1 MKTIDKCITFAAW
14 LALAVTILALALMYL
29 AGDLWWPA
37 TMLLYGPRWMLL
49 LPIIPLLPLAL
60 WRRPRL
66 LIPLVISLGIVL
78 GPFMGF
84 RWSFGPHGNPQGN
97 VLRVLSCNIGKKD
110 VDIAK
115 LSRIIRNL
123 DVDIVCL
130 QECPR
135 DLKLDL
141 PSGWHEL
148 QPGAISI
155 FSKYPIHQLKNVTGM
170 HLPDTWPRNSLLP
183 SIIESPF
190 GNIAFNGIHLPT
202 ARFGILNMLDRRMGI
217 NPFKTDA
224 LLNASQ
230 KRWNA
235 SKLTREVINTQQLPS
250 IIAGDFN
257 MPVESCIYQSYWGD
271 LDNAIDSTGKGYN
284 WTSSERLHGISVH
297 IRVDHI
303 IMNNEVRPITSQVL
317 ESVGSDHL
325 PVVADILIQSHEI
338 TKPDGE

>member
-1 MKTIDKCITFAAW
+1 MKKIDRLLTATSW
-14 LALAVTILALALMYL
+14 LALMVACVATLLMYT

-37 TMLLYGPRWMLL
+37 TMLLYGPRWVLL
-49 LPIIPLLPLAL
+49 LPVIPLLPLAI

-66 LIPLVISLGIVL
+66 LIPLLLGLGIVL

-84 RWSFGPHGNPQGN
+84 RWSFGSHELPQGN

-110 VDIAK
+110 FDIAK
-115 LSRIIRNL
+115 LSRIIRNM
-123 DVDIVCL
+123 DVDIACL
-130 QECPR
+130 QESPR

-141 PSGWHEL
+141 PPGWHEL
-148 QPGAISI
+148 QPGGISI

-202 ARFGILNMLDRRMGI
+202 ARFGILHMLDRRMGI
-217 NPFKTDA
+217 NPFKTDVLA
-224 LLNASQ
+224 RESEN
-230 KRWNA
+230 RWHVA
-235 SKLTREVINTQQLPS
+235 KQAREAVNIQQLPC

-257 MPVESCIYQSYWGD
+257 MPVESRLYRELWGD
-271 LDNAIDSTGKGYN
+271 LNNAFDSAGRGYN
-284 WTSSERLHGISVH
+284 WTSSERLHGIAVN

-303 IMNNEVRPITSQVL
+303 LTCNSATPMTAEVA
-317 ESVGSDHL
+317 ESVNSDHL
-325 PVVADILIQSHEI
+325 PIIADILIQDMG
-338 TKPDGE
+338 KP